1 MATPR
6 KPRTR
11 KPANSLHIDLVP
23 MEPKRRRKPRQP
35 TTYVMDMSQP
45 IQHTSPDAAWVTTQ
59 IVEATVN
66 ELSKVSLADAATI
79 IRAAVKGQPIDVAPV
94 ARLAVLGLLNLGL
107 VVYDYLAPPSNPPPP
122 RGKRSPIS

>member
-11 KPANSLHIDLVP
+11 KPANTLQIDLVP
-23 MEPKRRRKPRQP
+23 VPPKRRRAPRQP
-35 TTYVMDMSQP
+35 TTYVMDTRHPVQNTP
-45 IQHTSPDAAWVTTQ
+45 LDTDWVKTQ
-59 IVEATVN
+59 IVEATVE
-66 ELSKVSLADAATI
+66 ELSKVSLVDAATI

-122 RGKRSPIS
+122 HGKP

>member
-11 KPANSLHIDLVP
+11 KPANTLQIDLVP
-23 MEPKRRRKPRQP
+23 AHPKRRRTPRQP
-35 TTYVMDMSQP
+35 PTYVMDTRHPVQNTP
-45 IQHTSPDAAWVTTQ
+45 LDTDWVKTQ
-59 IVEATVN
+59 VIEATV
-66 ELSKVSLADAATI
+66 EQLSKVSLVDAATI

-94 ARLAVLGLLNLGL
+94 ARLAVLDLLNLGL

-122 RGKRSPIS
+122 RGKP

>member
-6 KPRTR
+6 KPRMR
-11 KPANSLHIDLVP
+11 KPANSLQIDLVP
-23 MEPKRRRKPRQP
+23 VRPKRRRTPRQP
-35 TTYVMDMSQP
+35 TTYVMDTRHP
-45 IQHTSPDAAWVTTQ
+45 IQNTPPDADWVKTRV
-59 IVEATVN
+59 VEATVD
-66 ELSKVSLADAATI
+66 ELSKVSLVDAATI

-122 RGKRSPIS
+122 PGKRSPIS

>member
-11 KPANSLHIDLVP
+11 KSAHMPQIDLVP
-23 MEPKRRRKPRQP
+23 VEPTRRRASRIPPTYMMDARQP
-35 TTYVMDMSQP
+35 VQQTP
-45 IQHTSPDAAWVTTQ
+45 GDADWVKAR
-59 IVEATVN
+59 IVESTVE

-79 IRAAVKGQPIDVAPV
+79 IRAAVQGQPIHIAPV

-107 VVYDYLAPPSNPPPP
+107 VVYDHLAAPPHQPGPPEP
-122 RGKRSPIS
+122 R